1 MQKVLLAFIALS
13 LFLPNLFT
21 ATLQPSVSYNGKE
34 KFEPAL
40 LEINSVARLE
50 NFTDS
55 VAAAKNI
62 PPHSYGYLELL
73 GSIVERRF
81 YHGFSHYALS
91 ENWLAALAG
100 NLVKEDYSCKVL
112 PEEILEHGNAA
123 CSQQA
128 LVMMQ
133 VLRNKNISYR
143 SLGFPHHFAIEV
155 LVDGQWYFFDTNME
169 PGLTKEQRALGHW
182 QHRNDV
188 MKQYYDPAIYADI
201 DYQFGHNT
209 TALIGTVNE
218 EPGMRVAFFHMATGV
233 LSKIGWLIPLLLLLY
248 KGGFNMYVPFVSVM
262 MRRKRV
268 VVSLEG

>member
-1 MQKVLLAFIALS
+1 MQKVLLAFITLA

-21 ATLQPSVSYNGKE
+21 ASLQSSLPYNGKE
-34 KFEPAL
+34 KFDPAL
-40 LEINSVARLE
+40 SEINSVARLE
-50 NFTDS
+50 DYTDS
-55 VAAAKNI
+55 LAAVKNI
-62 PPHSYGYLELL
+62 LPHSYEYLQLL
-73 GSIVERRF
+73 GSIAERRF
-81 YHGFSHYALS
+81 YHGFSHYSLS

-100 NLVKEDYSCKVL
+100 KLVKEDYSCKVL

-128 LVMMQ
+128 LVLMQ

-143 SLGFPHHFAIEV
+143 SLGFPHHYAMEV

-169 PGLTKEQRALGHW
+169 PDLTREQRALAHW

-188 MKQYYDPAIYADI
+188 MKQYYDPAIHADI
-201 DYQFGHNT
+201 DYQFGNNT
-209 TALIGTVNE
+209 MALIGAVNE
-218 EPGMRVAFFHMATGV
+218 EPGKRVAFFHMATGV
-233 LSKIGWLIPLLLLLY
+233 LSKVGWLIPLLMLLY

-262 MRRKRV
+262 MSRKRA